1 METTYFL
8 HITNVLNLIGELPDI
23 EINHGDLINP
33 LQALAQRDLDISRIL
48 FTSLFVSI
56 YNQLDNNNMQV
67 KYYLD
72 NWLNIYYLKSNNN
85 Y

>member
-1 METTYFL
+1 MSNSYLLFENHLLF
-8 HITNVLNLIGELPDI
+8 HIINVLNLIGELPDI

-56 YNQLDNNNMQV
+56 YNQLDDNNMQV
-67 KYYLD
+67 KCYLMID
-72 NWLNIYYLKSNNN
+72 
-85 Y
+85 